1 MRWFT
6 TGIALAAMLTLGGPG
21 RAATSIMSGSLEN
34 TDDVVTDSI
43 PVTLTIVP
51 FAELDLNDFSSN
63 LTVPNPGAT
72 GTATMT
78 GTVNVNVPWKMAVTV
93 TPMTVQYTEGSVQR
107 WGSPPTYTAGPAVG
121 VQANIANG
129 TDDEAMW
136 WDITATVKDSANVN
150 TLGTSSFALGGGA
163 LALAALPAGN
173 SNVTFQ
179 AEMTTN
185 AEYDFTAVAEKGGPA
200 APLAPG
206 LTSTVTV
213 TIQAN

>member
-1 MRWFT
+1 MRWFQ

-21 RAATSIMSGSLEN
+21 RAATSIMSGSLETGN
-34 TDDVVTDSI
+34 DVVTNPI
-43 PVTLTIVP
+43 GVTLDIVP
-51 FAELDLNDFSSN
+51 FAELNLNNFDHN

-93 TPMTVQYTEGSVQR
+93 TPITVNYTEGQVQR
-107 WGSPPTYTAGPAVG
+107 WGGSASYTAGPAVG
-121 VQANIANG
+121 VKANIAAG

-136 WDITATVKDSANVN
+136 WDITATVKDQANV
-150 TLGTSSFALGGGA
+150 TLGTSSFLAGGGA
-163 LALAALPAGN
+163 LALAGLPAG
-173 SNVTFQ
+173 SNNLTFA

-185 AEYDFTAVAEKGGPA
+185 GEYDFTAEAQK
-200 APLAPG
+200 G